1 MDRDSE
7 ALLHLVLADA
17 VRLLHFAVVV
27 FVIGGLA
34 LVVIGNRRGW
44 PWVNG
49 LRFRLLHLAAIGCVV
64 AQAWLGAVCPLTT
77 LEMRL
82 RAQAGE
88 QTYTGG
94 FIAHWVGR
102 LLYHEAP
109 DWVFTLGYS
118 LFGLAVA
125 LSWIRF
131 PPVAGR
137 GRRPSAR

>member
-1 MDRDSE
+1 VDVGSE

-17 VRLLHFAVVV
+17 VRLLHFAVVL

-34 LVVIGNRRGW
+34 VVWIGNRRGW
-44 PWVNG
+44 RWVNG
-49 LRFRLLHLAAIGCVV
+49 LRFRLLHLAAIACVV

-77 LEMRL
+77 LEMHL

-88 QTYTGG
+88 QTYSGG

-109 DWVFTLGYS
+109 DWVFTLAYS
-118 LFGLAVA
+118 LFALAVA

-137 GRRPSAR
+137 RRKPSAH